1 MTIALPWCISRSI
14 MAVAIGHRILM
25 GGGFDR
31 GETFDVTCTGRN
43 ADESIV
49 DVGSSHFDL
58 PAGGR
63 CVMRSATFPVASF
76 CRQLLNVAGETLS
89 HSLNGT
95 HSQLLLCVPFKSMLP
110 FPISD
115 TTHRERHDSPSTTGR
130 LKKLKPIKCG
140 GPGYNG
146 CDVRFRAREGGNPPA
161 A

>member
-1 MTIALPWCISRSI
+1 MIIASPWRISRSI

-76 CRQLLNVAGETLS
+76 FRQLLNVAGETLS
-89 HSLNGT
+89 HSPNGT
-95 HSQLLLCVPFKSMLP
+95 HSQLRLCVPFKSMLP

>member
-1 MTIALPWCISRSI
+1 MTIASPWRISRSI

-25 GGGFDR
+25 GGGLDR

-58 PAGGR
+58 PAGRR
-63 CVMRSATFPVASF
+63 CVMRCATFPVASF
-76 CRQLLNVAGETLS
+76 FRQLLNVAGETLS

-110 FPISD
+110 LPLSD

>member
-1 MTIALPWCISRSI
+1 MTIASPWRISRSI

-58 PAGGR
+58 PAGRR

-130 LKKLKPIKCG
+130 LKKLKPMKCG

-146 CDVRFRAREGGNPPA
+146 CGVRFREREGGNPPA